1 MWGDG
6 NGEWKC
12 CQTPTLNP
20 IWKADK
26 QTLYRTKE
34 RRNRWDFPFISES
47 KRETSRDKIAAAK
60 KATGEKSEIKG
71 YSGYV
76 SKPKFI
82 KDGAKKAIV
91 LE

>member
-1 MWGDG
+1 M
-6 NGEWKC
+6 
-12 CQTPTLNP
+12 
-20 IWKADK
+20 
-26 QTLYRTKE
+26 
-34 RRNRWDFPFISES
+34 
-47 KRETSRDKIAAAK
+47 AAK
-60 KATGEKSEIKG
+60 KATGKKSEIKG